1 MHGRVNNI
9 KMEDH
14 SLIMIVSALVTAL
27 GVKEIW
33 QIIKQKIDIN
43 AKKNEKLEQRADTI
57 YTDQIEQ
64 LTNKI
69 EQLEVKIDELIK
81 ENLHLKVKI
90 VKMEARLVKNA
101 TSKVSTKRHRDE
113 KS

>member
-1 MHGRVNNI
+1 MHGRGNNI

-14 SLIMIVSALVTAL
+14 TLIMIVSSLVTAL
-27 GVKEIW
+27 GIKEIW

-43 AKKNEKLEQRADTI
+43 AKKKEKLEERADTI

-69 EQLEVKIDELIK
+69 SQLEVKIDELIK

>member
-1 MHGRVNNI
+1 
-9 KMEDH
+9 MEDH

-69 EQLEVKIDELIK
+69 SQLEVKIDELIK